1 MSSVQSQT
9 IFILVLD
16 LTLALV
22 AVHQCSIQGKVS
34 SLQEGGLSRH
44 VLLNASC
51 KMRFVFIL
59 NHCSFV

>member
-22 AVHQCSIQGKVS
+22 AVYQCSIQGELS
-34 SLQEGGLSRH
+34 SSQEGGLSHH
-44 VLLNASC
+44 VC
-51 KMRFVFIL
+51 
-59 NHCSFV
+59 

>member
-22 AVHQCSIQGKVS
+22 AVYQCSIQDKVS

-44 VLLNASC
+44 VLLTASC
-51 KMRFVFIL
+51 KMWFVFIR